1 MNKKILDNFFK
12 IIIFVP
18 LISFIFG
25 FYFDEDSA
33 GGGGY
38 KNDSIWI
45 RENINIFL
53 TFSLKDAILHPDLF
67 GNRTP
72 LIYILNKYLNPF
84 FFDFEKYRTSV
95 FFFSLIGPVFL
106 YKILKVR
113 FKEVDNKILFF
124 ISSLVYLSP
133 YYRTSAFWGLNENY
147 GIISSFI
154 SLYLIETFIRSD
166 NRNILKFILIIFF
179 SSITVYFDL
188 KLLIIP
194 LYCFYKILRLNISNN
209 FKIISLIFY
218 FLLSL
223 PYLYLI
229 YIWQGLVPPLTQL
242 ENPNTVTSFTDI
254 KNIYFI
260 HTGYAATI
268 IAFYTFPLILFF
280 KKDTLINFK
289 DIIFSYKFALIIFL
303 SFLYVMINF
312 FILDFEKF
320 TVTDYWIGLGVVHRL
335 SLILTESI
343 RYQELLTYFFILLS
357 LSFISVFFILK
368 KFDFYLI
375 SYFLIIS
382 LFLWPLMQEYFD
394 PIILIIAFCLFN
406 SIKTFNKLNSFFLF
420 GYLSIFL
427 IIANLYY
434 S

>member
-1 MNKKILDNFFK
+1 
-12 IIIFVP
+12 
-18 LISFIFG
+18 
-25 FYFDEDSA
+25 
-33 GGGGY
+33 
-38 KNDSIWI
+38 
-45 RENINIFL
+45 
-53 TFSLKDAILHPDLF
+53 
-67 GNRTP
+67 
-72 LIYILNKYLNPF
+72 
-84 FFDFEKYRTSV
+84 
-95 FFFSLIGPVFL
+95 
-106 YKILKVR
+106 
-113 FKEVDNKILFF
+113 
-124 ISSLVYLSP
+124 
-133 YYRTSAFWGLNENY
+133 
-147 GIISSFI
+147 
-154 SLYLIETFIRSD
+154 
-166 NRNILKFILIIFF
+166 
-179 SSITVYFDL
+179 
-188 KLLIIP
+188 
-194 LYCFYKILRLNISNN
+194 
-209 FKIISLIFY
+209 
-218 FLLSL
+218 L